1 MAFSNAVNTIC
12 TMTKSYNQQRRK
24 MKARNGTITC
34 TA

>member
-1 MAFSNAVNTIC
+1 
-12 TMTKSYNQQRRK
+12 MTKSYNQQRRK